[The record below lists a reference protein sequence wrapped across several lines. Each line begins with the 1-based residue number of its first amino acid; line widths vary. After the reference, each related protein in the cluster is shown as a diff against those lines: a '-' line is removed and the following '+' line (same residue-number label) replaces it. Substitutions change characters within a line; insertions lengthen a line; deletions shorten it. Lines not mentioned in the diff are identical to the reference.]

1 MNKRM
6 SKNMVKKLSLLGL
19 LLSAAFLSNA
29 QQDPQFSYNM
39 FNQLVTNPGFSGIN
53 QAICATAVHRT
64 QWMGFEGHP
73 VTTSFA
79 MDAYLESITSGVG
92 LIVLSDNIG
101 FEKNVGIKGNYAYQL
116 EVGDGTLGIGIAL
129 GFNSKSLDGDWSSPA
144 SLEDANTNVYT
155 DPAIPHSEKHGA
167 FDMGFGA
174 FYSAN
179 NLYGGLGI
187 NHVITSKYSFE
198 MEKPPFLARHYY
210 LTAGYNYQLPNPLF
224 ELRPSIF
231 IKSDGV
237 TNQYNLNML
246 MLYNKRFWGGLSY
259 RFSGDLVF
267 QVGMILPNN
276 LKFGLAYDFTM
287 SDIGSYTSGSVEVFV
302 SYCFNMS
309 IKRSKG
315 TYKSVRFL

>member
-1 MNKRM
+1 M

-19 LLSAAFLSNA
+19 LLFAAFLSNA

-198 MEKPPFLARHYY
+198 MEKPPFLAIHYY

>member
-1 MNKRM
+1 M

-19 LLSAAFLSNA
+19 LLFAAFVSNA